1 MSGSQRPGTA
11 PHLPSEAWDIY
22 HGLEGLRELG
32 THKVAKSLCFS
43 LRLSPR
49 ACEFA
54 HGTRWDIVPYF
65 GSVEACL
72 VFALCGLRT
81 PSSTRGVGLCPAMVK
96 KLRKRENRKLA
107 IVQQEK
113 IKKRLRDKRE
123 EHGLSAPSAGQSFA
137 HIKNKQ
143 KRSQMVSLMRQ
154 DCRGVTRLLP
164 QDKKK
169 QKAKVR
175 RARKEAEARGE
186 EVQRQEPR
194 SIDKMRE
201 ADETIVPAEDSE
213 VEEDEAMDETRFF
226 FSCMDIR
233 HDVHELVN
241 VIPNAFYYPRRDF
254 PFKKIC
260 EYASNK
266 DFTDVMLFHEKA
278 KVLQGVYI
286 SHLPKGLAA
295 VCEALGL
302 WGRDRLSAV
311 EDMKGGATCN
321 ASHNPE
327 LILNGFVTRLGRRLA
342 RQFAA
347 LFPQRP
353 DFEGRR
359 TGSDVAEFSIL
370 EVETVTFH
378 NQRDFIFFR
387 HYRYVFKEDG
397 TKCKLQ
403 EIGPRFTLKCRYLQH
418 GTFDAKEGEYEF
430 IWRPDSQVS
439 RKKFFV

>member
-1 MSGSQRPGTA
+1 MAGT
-11 PHLPSEAWDIY
+11 
-22 HGLEGLRELG
+22 
-32 THKVAKSLCFS
+32 
-43 LRLSPR
+43 
-49 ACEFA
+49 
-54 HGTRWDIVPYF
+54 
-65 GSVEACL
+65 
-72 VFALCGLRT
+72 
-81 PSSTRGVGLCPAMVK
+81 STRGENCKSFRNEFHLDWTGNVMSLSMPLQAVQSAQLAIVQQEKIK
-96 KLRKRENRKLA
+96 KRLA

-154 DCRGVTRLLP
+154 D
-164 QDKKK
+164 KKK

-186 EVQRQEPR
+186 EATDGHSQVQRQEPR

-201 ADETIVPAEDSE
+201 CGTRGVGSFPVLQF
-213 VEEDEAMDETRFF
+213 VEEDEAMDEFEKILVTTQQKPSKKCFDFLKELVR
-226 FSCMDIR
+226 SLMCCISYTKPDILG
-233 HDVHELVN
+233 ELVN
-241 VIPNAFYYPRRDF
+241 VIPNTFYYPRRDF

-260 EYASNK
+260 EYATNK

-278 KVLQGVYI
+278 KVNLEKSRQ
-286 SHLPKGLAA
+286 
-295 VCEALGL
+295 EE
-302 WGRDRLSAV
+302 LSAF

-321 ASHNPE
+321 AS
-327 LILNGFVTRLGRRLA
+327 RSRRLA

-347 LFPQRP
+347 LFPQR
-353 DFEGRR
+353 
-359 TGSDVAEFSIL
+359 
-370 EVETVTFH
+370 TVTFH

-403 EIGPRFTLKCRYLQH
+403 EIGPRFTMKCRYLQH

-439 RKKFFV
+439 RKKFFAASSVSTSLGIQVILALVFVALVCLE